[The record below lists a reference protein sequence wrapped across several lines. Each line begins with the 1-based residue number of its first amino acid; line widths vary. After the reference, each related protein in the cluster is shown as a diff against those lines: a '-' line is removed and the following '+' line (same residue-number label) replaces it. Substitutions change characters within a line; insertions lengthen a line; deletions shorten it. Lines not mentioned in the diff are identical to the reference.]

1 MARVNLEKFLELFRR
16 SELVESDRL
25 ERGLADLRQK
35 SGGTLAEDVDLFA
48 GQLVDA
54 GLITRWQA
62 DKLLD
67 GKHKGFFL
75 GKYKLLAHLGSG
87 GMSTVYLAEHVHM
100 HRRVAIKV
108 LPQSRNDDS
117 SYLDRFY
124 LEAKAAAA
132 LAHPNIITAFDI
144 DNQDNKI
151 HFLVMEYVEGRDLQT
166 IVKEQGPLD
175 YQSAADY
182 IGQAAAGLEHAHG
195 AGLVHRDIKPANLL
209 VDGKGTVKLLDLGLA
224 LFADQNHPSLTIAH
238 DENVLGTADY
248 LAPEQAVNS
257 HLVDAR
263 ADIYSLGCTF
273 YYVLTGHPPFNEG
286 SLAQRLLAHQK
297 KMPVSIKA
305 DRSDAPQEFVDL
317 CNAMMAKSPER
328 RIQTAAEVR
337 HRLET
342 WLSASRRTG
351 NVAASV
357 AGVPRP
363 GGSSIGRRSAGR
375 SGDFS
380 KSAPERWPLDPD
392 LTDDEFFSPDDT
404 ISNRN
409 RHTTK
414 SPAARRPADSSMRRA
429 VPGPGSRARTSEADM
444 STSDSFVLDL
454 KPKSSGGSGKKNR
467 PAPAPATYDPSKRS
481 PNRVPIGLWVAL
493 GLGICAIV
501 GLAVAVM
508 MSRI

>member
-1 MARVNLEKFLELFRR
+1 MAKVNLDKFLELFRR
-16 SELVESDRL
+16 SELVETDRI
-25 ERGLADLRQK
+25 ER
-35 SGGTLAEDVDLFA
+35 TLAELREKGGGALPDDVDALA
-48 GQLVDA
+48 GQLVDS

-75 GKYKLLAHLGSG
+75 GKYKLLDHLGSG
-87 GMSTVYLAEHVHM
+87 GMSTVYLAEHIHM

-108 LPQSRNDDS
+108 LPQSRVEDS

-132 LAHPNIITAFDI
+132 LSHPNIITAFDI
-144 DNQDNKI
+144 DNQDKI

-166 IVKEQGPLD
+166 MVKEQGPLD
-175 YQSAADY
+175 YQTAADY
-182 IGQAAAGLEHAHG
+182 MGQAAAGLEHAHN

-209 VDGKGTVKLLDLGLA
+209 VDSKGTVKLLDLGLA

-273 YYVLTGHPPFNEG
+273 YYVLTGRPPFNEG
-286 SLAQRLLAHQK
+286 TLAQRLLAHQK

-337 HRLET
+337 HRLES
-342 WLSASRRTG
+342 WLAASRRAG
-351 NVAASV
+351 NMAASV

-363 GGSSIGRRSAGR
+363 GGSGVRRLSGR
-375 SGDFS
+375 SGDLS
-380 KSAPERWPLDPD
+380 SASPERWPVDPD
-392 LTDDEFFSPDDT
+392 LTDDEFLSPDDT
-404 ISNRN
+404 ISDRG

-414 SPAARRPADSSMRRA
+414 GPSRRPANSPIRRA
-429 VPGPGSRARTSEADM
+429 VPGPGSRARASETDLSM
-444 STSDSFVLDL
+444 SDSFVLDL
-454 KPKSSGGSGKKNR
+454 KPKPSGGSGKKSR
-467 PAPAPATYDPSKRS
+467 QAPAAPAYDPTKRR
-481 PNRVPIGLWVAL
+481 PKQVPITLWIAL
-493 GLGICAIV
+493 GLGVCAIV
-501 GLAVAVM
+501 GLAVAVI
-508 MSRI
+508 MSG

>member
-1 MARVNLEKFLELFRR
+1 MAKVNLEKFLELFRR
-16 SELVESDRL
+16 SELVESDRI
-25 ERGLADLRQK
+25 ERALADLRQK
-35 SGGTLAEDVDLFA
+35 AGGALTEDVEELA
-48 GQLVDA
+48 SQLVDS

-108 LPQSRNDDS
+108 LPQSRVEDS

-144 DNQDNKI
+144 DNQDKI

-166 IVKEQGPLD
+166 MVKEQGPLD
-175 YQSAADY
+175 YQSAADF

-224 LFADQNHPSLTIAH
+224 LFSDQNHPSLTIAH

-286 SLAQRLLAHQK
+286 TLAQRLLAHQK

-305 DRSDAPQEFVDL
+305 DRSDAPQEFIDL

-342 WLSASRRTG
+342 WLAASRRAG
-351 NVAASV
+351 NMAASV

-363 GGSSIGRRSAGR
+363 GGSSIGRRSSGR
-375 SGDFS
+375 SGNLS
-380 KSAPERWPLDPD
+380 KAAPERWPLDPD
-392 LTDDEFFSPDDT
+392 VPDDEFLSPEDT
-404 ISNRN
+404 ISDRN

-414 SPAARRPADSSMRRA
+414 SPGSRRPDSPMRRA
-429 VPGPGSRARTSEADM
+429 VPGPGSRARASEADM
-444 STSDSFVLDL
+444 SMSDSFVLDL
-454 KPKSSGGSGKKNR
+454 KPKSSGGSAKKSR
-467 PAPAPATYDPSKRS
+467 AAPPAAATYDPTRRRPKQ
-481 PNRVPIGLWVAL
+481 VPIGLWITL

-508 MSRI
+508 MSRL

>member
-1 MARVNLEKFLELFRR
+1 MAKVNLEKFLELLRR
-16 SELVESDRL
+16 SDLVELDRL
-25 ERGLADLRQK
+25 DRGLADLRQK
-35 SGGTLAEDVDLFA
+35 AGGNLPDDVDVLA

-54 GLITRWQA
+54 GIITRWQA

-75 GKYKLLAHLGSG
+75 GRYKLLSHLGSG
-87 GMSTVYLAEHVHM
+87 GMSAVYLAEHVHM

-108 LPQSRNDDS
+108 LPPSRVEDS

-144 DNQDNKI
+144 DSADKF
-151 HFLVMEYVEGRDLQT
+151 HFLVIEYIEGRDLQNM
-166 IVKEQGPLD
+166 VKDQGPLD

-182 IGQAAAGLEHAHG
+182 IAQAAAGLEHAHG

-209 VDGKGTVKLLDLGLA
+209 VDQKGTVKLLDLGLA

-263 ADIYSLGCTF
+263 ADIYSLGCTL
-273 YYVLTGHPPFNEG
+273 YYLLTGHPPFSEG

-297 KMPVSIKA
+297 SMPVSIKA
-305 DRSDAPQEFVDL
+305 ERSDAPQELVDL

-328 RIQTAAEVR
+328 RVQTAGEVR
-337 HRLET
+337 HRLQT
-342 WLSASRRTG
+342 WLAVTRRG
-351 NVAASV
+351 GLVAAT
-357 AGVPRP
+357 AGIPRP
-363 GGSSIGRRSAGR
+363 TGSGIMRRSAGR
-375 SGDFS
+375 SGNLS
-380 KSAPERWPLDPD
+380 QAAPERWPLDPD
-392 LTDDEFFSPDDT
+392 APNDEFLSPDDT
-404 ISNRN
+404 ISDRN

-414 SPAARRPADSSMRRA
+414 GPGTRRPPDSTRRRA
-429 VPGPGSRARTSEADM
+429 VPGPATRGSRGADADV
-444 STSDSFVLDL
+444 STSDSFVLDV
-454 KPKSSGGSGKKNR
+454 KPKASGGSAKKNR
-467 PAPAPATYDPSKRS
+467 DAPATIAYDPTTRRTKQI
-481 PNRVPIGLWVAL
+481 PILLWIAL
-493 GLGICAIV
+493 GIGICAIV
-501 GLAVAVM
+501 GLAVAVL
-508 MSRI
+508 MSR